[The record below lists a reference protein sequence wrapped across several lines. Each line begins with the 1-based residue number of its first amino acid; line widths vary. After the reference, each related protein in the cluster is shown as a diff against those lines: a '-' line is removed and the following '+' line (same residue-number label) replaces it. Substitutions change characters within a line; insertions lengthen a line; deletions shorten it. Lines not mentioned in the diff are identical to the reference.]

1 MAIVSAKIHFFLIGG
16 YELHTSNHACGNRK
30 YIISCCPRT
39 HFPMFLSS
47 AIDVP
52 GNDGCMAVV
61 GTPTKIYDLHFTV
74 KVE

>member
-1 MAIVSAKIHFFLIGG
+1 
-16 YELHTSNHACGNRK
+16 
-30 YIISCCPRT
+30 
-39 HFPMFLSS
+39 MFLSS